1 MHWNPEQAR
10 RVTSSVA
17 VRCISPLTL
26 TMAAM
31 NTGLLLVA
39 PSSTSLSLSGPC
51 FSDNFLGNYRDGGAQ
66 LSIVAVPD
74 PSCLDHFGMQLSAGH
89 YAQLPEVARRLVWL
103 EKVSIDEKL
112 LSSGQ
117 TGLDELWSSLQ
128 RPQLDYHAA
137 EQEVVLT
144 DKPAVTAEH
153 HILYQTESAAL
164 VSLSKEKARVVD
176 TLLPR
181 FWRSTLIPTGPVTH
195 TPIPYEA
202 TEVVRDITSKVK
214 FDPVIASVV
223 NNISIPQIKNDIR
236 FLTGEDPKSGIV
248 SRHSFTTGAM
258 TAAHW
263 LKDRVENTGAKCRLM
278 SFLEGFSPN
287 VIWYVLP

>member
-1 MHWNPEQAR
+1 
-10 RVTSSVA
+10 
-17 VRCISPLTL
+17 
-26 TMAAM
+26 MAAM

-66 LSIVAVPD
+66 LSIIAVPD
-74 PSCLDHFGMQLSAGH
+74 PSCVDHFGMQLSAGH
-89 YAQLPEVARRLVWL
+89 YAQLPEVTRRLVWL

-112 LSSGQ
+112 LSSSQ

-128 RPQLDYHAA
+128 GPQMDYHAA

-144 DKPAVTAEH
+144 DKPAVTTEH